1 MKPQRFNTTKIF
13 YISYLLLNVRYF
25 GSFGDLQV
33 QEELAGGIATL
44 GSHSLRALMLMK
56 DSPWAAVGMTASY
69 SHLATKP
76 ISSFKFHLR
85 YLWREVGEEMG
96 GWREGGREGGWEGG
110 RGKLCSCLPV
120 SHRGHLSS
128 LLSSK
133 RVWFSHRIR
142 LPLLNMKNTNKL
154 TSSHTIL

>member
-1 MKPQRFNTTKIF
+1 MKLQRFNTTKIF
-13 YISYLLLNVRYF
+13 YISYLLPNVWYF

-33 QEELAGGIATL
+33 QEELAGDMATL

-85 YLWREVGEEMG
+85 YLWREVGEEIG
-96 GWREGGREGGWEGG
+96 GWVEGGREGGREGGSGN
-110 RGKLCSCLPV
+110 CVAACL
-120 SHRGHLSS
+120 
-128 LLSSK
+128 
-133 RVWFSHRIR
+133 
-142 LPLLNMKNTNKL
+142 
-154 TSSHTIL
+154 